1 MNKFNFQAMTK
12 HGFLIIPKTLLQQQ
26 IENPH
31 LQEGEI
37 EALLKILMKVNYSE
51 TLYNDRCN
59 KNCPCKRGESLH
71 SYRSWSAIFHW
82 PTSRTYRF
90 IQQLKTNGI
99 IEIIPHNDTTALHIR
114 VVDYENWTNIS
125 TLLGEKKEN
134 TQKASNEKFRLFWDD
149 YHNIL
154 QLPKENIAKAQRI
167 WKKLSEKEQQL
178 AIDHIE
184 EYYYHQTNMKFT
196 LHACSYLSNKAFL
209 NEYEY

>member
-1 MNKFNFQAMTK
+1 MQKMNPQDIKY
-12 HGFLIIPKTLLQQQ
+12 GYIIVPKTLLTEQFT
-26 IENPH
+26 NCDTH
-31 LQEGEI
+31 EGEV
-37 EALLKILMKVNYSE
+37 EAFLKIIMKTNYSE
-51 TLYNDRCN
+51 TQHTDYWNNVIVCQ
-59 KNCPCKRGESLH
+59 RGESLH

-114 VVDYENWTNIS
+114 VVNYENWTNIS
-125 TLLGEKKEN
+125 TLLNEKKEN
-134 TQKASNEKFRLFWDD
+134 TQKISDEKFRLFWDD

-184 EYYYHQTNMKFT
+184 DYYYHQANTKFM

>member
-1 MNKFNFQAMTK
+1 M
-12 HGFLIIPKTLLQQQ
+12 
-26 IENPH
+26 
-31 LQEGEI
+31 
-37 EALLKILMKVNYSE
+37 
-51 TLYNDRCN
+51 
-59 KNCPCKRGESLH
+59 CKRGESLH

-114 VVDYENWTNIS
+114 VVNYENWTNIS
-125 TLLGEKKEN
+125 ALVGEKKEN
-134 TQKASNEKFRLFWDD
+134 ARKTSDEKFRLFWDD
-149 YHNIL
+149 FHNIL

-178 AIDHIE
+178 AIDNIE
-184 EYYYHQTNMKFT
+184 EYYYHQTNVKFI

>member
-1 MNKFNFQAMTK
+1 MQKMNCQAI
-12 HGFLIIPKTLLQQQ
+12 GYGYIIIPKALLKEQLTGCS
-26 IENPH
+26 PH
-31 LQEGEI
+31 EGEI
-37 EALLKILMKVNYSE
+37 EPFLKLIIKVNYSE
-51 TLYNDRCN
+51 TKLTDRQ
-59 KNCPCKRGESLH
+59 KHTIVCKRGESLH

-114 VVDYENWTNIS
+114 VVNYENWTNIS
-125 TLLGEKKEN
+125 ALVGEKKEN
-134 TQKASNEKFRLFWDD
+134 ARKTSDEKFRLFWDD
-149 YHNIL
+149 FHNIL

-178 AIDHIE
+178 AIDNIE
-184 EYYYHQTNMKFT
+184 EYYYHQTNVKFI

-209 NEYEY
+209 NEY

>member
-1 MNKFNFQAMTK
+1 MASDRPRSSSVTFPPFTPNSIRLSPITRIDRIF
-12 HGFLIIPKTLLQQQ
+12 PKRQ
-26 IENPH
+26 ENSCS
-31 LQEGEI
+31 GG
-37 EALLKILMKVNYSE
+37 V
-51 TLYNDRCN
+51 
-59 KNCPCKRGESLH
+59 SLRP
-71 SYRSWSAIFHW
+71 S
-82 PTSRTYRF
+82 
-90 IQQLKTNGI
+90 LKTNGI

>member
-1 MNKFNFQAMTK
+1 MQKMDCQAI
-12 HGFLIIPKTLLQQQ
+12 GYGYII
-26 IENPH
+26 I
-31 LQEGEI
+31 
-37 EALLKILMKVNYSE
+37 
-51 TLYNDRCN
+51 
-59 KNCPCKRGESLH
+59 LH

-114 VVDYENWTNIS
+114 VVNYENWTNIS
-125 TLLGEKKEN
+125 ALLNEKKEN

>member
-1 MNKFNFQAMTK
+1 MQKMDCQAI
-12 HGFLIIPKTLLQQQ
+12 GYGYIIIPKALLKEQL
-26 IENPH
+26 IDCSPH
-31 LQEGEI
+31 EGEI
-37 EALLKILMKVNYSE
+37 EAFLKLLVKVNYSE
-51 TLYNDRCN
+51 TKLTDHQRRTIV
-59 KNCPCKRGESLH
+59 CKRGESLH

-114 VVDYENWTNIS
+114 VVDYENWTNVS

>member
-1 MNKFNFQAMTK
+1 MQKMDCQAI
-12 HGFLIIPKTLLQQQ
+12 GYGYIIIPKALLKEQL
-26 IENPH
+26 IDCSPH
-31 LQEGEI
+31 EGEI
-37 EALLKILMKVNYSE
+37 EAFLKLLVKVNYSE
-51 TLYNDRCN
+51 TKLTDHQRRTIV
-59 KNCPCKRGESLH
+59 CKRGESLH
-71 SYRSWSAIFHW
+71 SYRSWSVILHW
-82 PTSRTYRF
+82 SASRTYRF
-90 IQQLKTNGI
+90 IQHLQTKGM
-99 IEIIPHNDTTALHIR
+99 IEIIPHKNTAALHIR
-114 VVDYENWTNIS
+114 IVNYDSWVNMPIPTAGRQ
-125 TLLGEKKEN
+125 LQKK
-134 TQKASNEKFRLFWDD
+134 KASNEKFRLFWDD

>member
-1 MNKFNFQAMTK
+1 MQKMDCQAI
-12 HGFLIIPKTLLQQQ
+12 GYGYIIIPKALLKEQL
-26 IENPH
+26 IDCSPH
-31 LQEGEI
+31 EGEI
-37 EALLKILMKVNYSE
+37 EAFLKLLVKVNYSE
-51 TLYNDRCN
+51 TKLTDHQRRTIV
-59 KNCPCKRGESLH
+59 CKRGESLH
-71 SYRSWSAIFHW
+71 SYRSW
-82 PTSRTYRF
+82 
-90 IQQLKTNGI
+90 
-99 IEIIPHNDTTALHIR
+99 NDTTALHIR
-114 VVDYENWTNIS
+114 VVNYENWTNIS
-125 TLLGEKKEN
+125 ALLNEKKEN
-134 TQKASNEKFRLFWDD
+134 TQQASNEKFRLFWDD

>member
-1 MNKFNFQAMTK
+1 MQKMDCQAI
-12 HGFLIIPKTLLQQQ
+12 GYGYIIIPKALLKEQL
-26 IENPH
+26 IDCSPH
-31 LQEGEI
+31 EGEI
-37 EALLKILMKVNYSE
+37 EAFLKLLVKVNYSE
-51 TLYNDRCN
+51 TKLTDHQRRTIV
-59 KNCPCKRGESLH
+59 CKRGESLH

-99 IEIIPHNDTTALHIR
+99 IE
-114 VVDYENWTNIS
+114 NWTNIS
-125 TLLGEKKEN
+125 ALLNEKKEN

>member
-1 MNKFNFQAMTK
+1 MQKMDCQAI
-12 HGFLIIPKTLLQQQ
+12 GYGYIIIPKALLKEQL
-26 IENPH
+26 IDCSPH
-31 LQEGEI
+31 EGEI
-37 EALLKILMKVNYSE
+37 EAFLKLLIKVNYSE
-51 TLYNDRCN
+51 TKLTDHQRRTIV
-59 KNCPCKRGESLH
+59 CKRGESLH

-154 QLPKENIAKAQRI
+154 QLPKEHRQGAAYLEKAERKRTATRHRPYRRI
-167 WKKLSEKEQQL
+167 LLSSDKHEIHVTCLQL
-178 AIDHIE
+178 FI
-184 EYYYHQTNMKFT
+184 Q
-196 LHACSYLSNKAFL
+196 
-209 NEYEY
+209 

>member
-1 MNKFNFQAMTK
+1 MERHFPLANEQNLPLHTTTENKRN
-12 HGFLIIPKTLLQQQ
+12 HR
-26 IENPH
+26 N
-31 LQEGEI
+31 
-37 EALLKILMKVNYSE
+37 
-51 TLYNDRCN
+51 
-59 KNCPCKRGESLH
+59 H
-71 SYRSWSAIFHW
+71 SSQRHHRPAYPS
-82 PTSRTYRF
+82 SRLRKLDKY
-90 IQQLKTNGI
+90 L
-99 IEIIPHNDTTALHIR
+99 DTPR
-114 VVDYENWTNIS
+114 RE
-125 TLLGEKKEN
+125 KEN

-209 NEYEY
+209 NEYEH